1 MKGVA
6 MQIYIEGQ
14 HTDVQSELR
23 ERITQRLEELNAQHD
38 DILHA
43 RVALDKDTHHQQG
56 ADEVRITLSLAGKML
71 TARKT
76 ATTLY
81 DAANA
86 AMETID
92 RELRRFRE
100 QRQEGTQARGPR
112 ISGRVVKL
120 FGERQY
126 GFVETETYAEVF
138 FHADAVRDASFDKL
152 EIGMVMDLE
161 IESGEKGP
169 QAARITPRPSNPRG
183 DGQ

>member
-1 MKGVA
+1 

-56 ADEVRITLSLAGKML
+56 ADEVRIILSLAGKML

-81 DAANA
+81 DATNA
-86 AMETID
+86 ALETIN
-92 RELRRFRE
+92 RELRRFRK
-100 QRQEGTQARGPR
+100 QRKEGVQGSGPR
-112 ISGRVVKL
+112 ISGKVVKL
-120 FGERQY
+120 FSERQY

-138 FHADAVRDASFDKL
+138 FHADAVRDVSFDKL
-152 EIGMVMDLE
+152 EVGMVMDLE

-169 QAARITPRPSNPRG
+169 QAARITPRLLDPRG
-183 DGQ
+183 DGR